1 MTNAEGKGEQK
12 VAVVIFNLGGPDS
25 PEAVRPFLFNL
36 FNDPAILRVPNP
48 MRWLLARLISW
59 RRAPLSQEIY
69 KKVGGRSTLLS
80 ATNEQASALRAR
92 LQSHGA
98 SAEVFVFMPYW
109 HPLVAET
116 VAEIK
121 AYAPDRILMLPL
133 YPQFSTTT
141 TGTSL
146 KAFAEEAA
154 RQGLTG
160 PRDTL
165 CCYPLHSGFVD
176 ATVKHIEGALDQAA
190 VHGRPRLLM
199 SAHGLP
205 ERTIKA
211 GDPYQWQVEQ
221 TANAIADALGRPDLD
236 WVTCYQS
243 RVGPVKWIGPHT
255 EDEIHRAGQDSVP
268 VVVAPIAFVS
278 EHVET
283 LVRSKSSTASWP
295 LNAAC
300 PGFTASRRLPLARPT
315 SAA

>member
-1 MTNAEGKGEQK
+1 M
-12 VAVVIFNLGGPDS
+12 
-25 PEAVRPFLFNL
+25 
-36 FNDPAILRVPNP
+36 
-48 MRWLLARLISW
+48 
-59 RRAPLSQEIY
+59 
-69 KKVGGRSTLLS
+69 
-80 ATNEQASALRAR
+80 
-92 LQSHGA
+92 
-98 SAEVFVFMPYW
+98 
-109 HPLVAET
+109 
-116 VAEIK
+116 
-121 AYAPDRILMLPL
+121 MLPL

-154 RQGLTG
+154 RQGLTA

-165 CCYPLHSGFVD
+165 CCYPLHRGFID
-176 ATVKHIEGALDQAA
+176 ATVKHIEDALDQAA
-190 VHGRPRLLM
+190 VHGRPRPLM

-255 EDEIHRAGQDSVP
+255 EDEIHRAGQDGVP

-283 LVRSKSSTASWP
+283 LVEIEIEYRE
-295 LNAAC
+295 LAAEC
-300 PGFTASRRLPLARPT
+300 GVPGFYRVPAVAAGETYISGLVELVQATLNSGRPVSDIVTRRCPLSFSTCPNTAGADPSP
-315 SAA
+315 